1 MTKDELLSKTISF
14 LRFPLTVGVVFI
26 HFSLHKGFEIHGV
39 THGLGNPDWFFYI
52 VNLISQVLA
61 RVCVPLFFI
70 ISGYLFFYHCDF
82 NSQVYKKKLKS
93 RAKTLLVPYILWN
106 IIAILW
112 QMKFMIPAVAQF
124 YRPVEMDLSF
134 QRIINTFFCTT
145 DNQGI
150 FVGPI
155 PTEFDTETYPIDGP
169 LWYIRDLM
177 LLVILSPLIHWLVK
191 KIKILLPVILGTAW
205 LASPVLF
212 PHGGYLG
219 MLVTASFFFSW
230 GAYMSITKTNFVLAF
245 RRFKYLPLLYLVIA
259 LLDAYVRL
267 KAPNMYLH
275 RAGVIIGVVST
286 VVVASY
292 LIEKNKVKV
301 SQTLANCSFI
311 IFASHGI
318 YIGDV
323 GKLLFTMLHIPEN
336 NPFCMLA
343 LYLFVPAF
351 CVMPGI
357 ALYILLKKYA
367 HTVLKL
373 LNGGR

>member
-1 MTKDELLSKTISF
+1 MTNDQLLSKTISY

-26 HFSLHKGFEIHGV
+26 HFSLHKGFEVHGV
-39 THGLGNPDWFFYI
+39 THALGNPDWFFFV
-52 VNLISQVLA
+52 VNMISQVLA

-70 ISGYLFFYHCDF
+70 ISGYLFFYNNEFDQ
-82 NSQVYKKKLKS
+82 QVYRKKLKS
-93 RAKTLLVPYILWN
+93 RARTLLIPYILWN

-112 QMKFMIPAVAQF
+112 QLKFLIPFVAQF
-124 YRPVEMDLSF
+124 YRPVEIDLSF

-177 LLVILSPLIHWLVK
+177 LLVIISPLIHWLVK

-230 GAYMSITKTNFVLAF
+230 GAYLSIQKINIVQAL
-245 RRFKYLPLLYLVIA
+245 RRFKYLPLLYLAIA
-259 LLDAYVRL
+259 LVDAYLRL
-267 KAPNMYLH
+267 KTPNLYVH
-275 RAGVIIGVVST
+275 RVGVIIGVIST

-292 LIEKNKVKV
+292 LIQSGKATVN
-301 SQTLANCSFI
+301 QTLANSSFI

-351 CVMPGI
+351 CIALGI
-357 ALYILLKKYA
+357 AIFLLLKKFA
-367 HTVLKL
+367 PTILRL